1 MNPEVE
7 QAKNTR
13 KIRAMSLSLREQLL
27 KAGLVSEQQVQK
39 AERDQRQQQHRG
51 TQNVP
56 KEKRRNPAPTPQ
68 QLAAQKAAAEKAA
81 KDAELNRKKQEKA
94 ERRARFAEIRQLV
107 EQHNVPRVETDDF
120 YNFQDGTNIRRV
132 PVNPELRARLVA
144 GELAIV
150 RCEGRYAFVPAA
162 IGQRV
167 RERVDRALIHWNDPN
182 KKPDENDPYKD
193 YAVPDDLVW

>member
-1 MNPEVE
+1 MS
-7 QAKNTR
+7 
-13 KIRAMSLSLREQLL
+13 AMSLSLREQLL

-39 AERDQRQQQHRG
+39 AEREQRQQQRTH
-51 TQNVP
+51 NVP
-56 KEKRRNPAPTPQ
+56 KKERHNPTPQ
-68 QLAAQKAAAEKAA
+68 QIAAQRAAAEKAA
-81 KDAELNRKKQEKA
+81 KDADLNRKKQEKA

-107 EQHNVPRVETDDF
+107 QKHNVPRVETDDF
-120 YNFQDGTNIRRV
+120 YNFQDGTKIRRV
-132 PVNPELRARLVA
+132 PVNPELRSRLIA

-167 RERVDRALIHWNDPN
+167 RERVERALIHWNDPTA
-182 KKPDENDPYKD
+182 KPAADDPYKD